1 MAEASISQLIVLVV
15 SLSIAVTVGGVVLQS
30 AGKISGSIKEK
41 GSVVSKQL
49 ETDIKII
56 NDPDHMAWENNVN
69 KENLIVYVKNIGS
82 RNLPASLKIIDLF
95 IDGNYVGSENI
106 AHPDNL
112 TVLNGGQEW
121 GRSKVLEI
129 ETSYDNNDIYSLTG
143 GRDHKLKV
151 VVYNN
156 EDTLKFRLED

>member
-30 AGKISGSIKEK
+30 AGMISGSIEEK
-41 GSVVSKQL
+41 GSVVSRQL

-56 NDPDHMAWENNVN
+56 NDPEHIAWANNQN
-69 KENLIVYVKNIGS
+69 KDNLIIYVKNIGS
-82 RNLPASLKIIDLF
+82 RSLPASMKIIDLF
-95 IDGNYVGSENI
+95 IDGNYIDSENVS
-106 AHPDNL
+106 L
-112 TVLNGGQEW
+112 RVLNEGPKKWE
-121 GRSKVLEI
+121 RSKVLEM
-129 ETSYDNNDIYSLTG
+129 ETTYDNKEIYNLTN

-151 VVYNN
+151 TVYNN